1 MPKTSQGGGYR
12 NLGGHIIFFKLRGG
26 VFVNLDTF
34 RGNICQLKSII
45 LKLSTFKCNKVISLI
60 CKSLLCGGCELAT
73 IIVGG
78 GVSEGECECRC
89 VKAKMGPKKLILEFS
104 DLHPSSGFGIFPYQK
119 IVLLYKI

>member
-1 MPKTSQGGGYR
+1 M
-12 NLGGHIIFFKLRGG
+12 RGG

-60 CKSLLCGGCELAT
+60 CNSLLCGGCELAT

-78 GVSEGECECRC
+78 GVSEDECMCGRGRC
-89 VKAKMGPKKLILEFS
+89 VKAKMGQKNLILEFS
-104 DLHPSSGFGIFPYQK
+104 DLHPSSGFGTFPYEK
-119 IVLLYKI
+119 KSFIVQNLTSDIFF

>member
-1 MPKTSQGGGYR
+1 MPKTSQGGCR

-60 CKSLLCGGCELAT
+60 CNSLLCGGCELAT
-73 IIVGG
+73 IIVGR
-78 GVSEGECECRC
+78 GESVKVNVC
-89 VKAKMGPKKLILEFS
+89 VGRGMCIKAKMGQKN
-104 DLHPSSGFGIFPYQK
+104 LHPS
-119 IVLLYKI
+119 